1 MPPLPD
7 VLLPTTM
14 VGSYPRPNWFT
25 YQLLGRDL
33 WEAFKLRHHAEAF
46 EDAVRTVLKDQEEA
60 GLDILTDGQ
69 MWFDDYGGGIG
80 SFVWYWYERLAGFS
94 SSKHEHPRSAAGE
107 GTADD
112 RLRWNEWG
120 ATAVVGPVGPG
131 PTRLPDLFTIAQRNT
146 SRPIKMCVGAGPV
159 NLGFHVYNKYYRNQ
173 RELAYALAPIFNAEM
188 KELVAAGATFLQL
201 EDLGPWLPL
210 NTKNPADFEWIVDV
224 VNQTVAGVEAKIAW
238 HFCYGN
244 NWGNVAPG
252 VYAGGG
258 YRDVLPYL
266 QDATVDQ
273 FVLDFAQRNMSDVD
287 ALDAL
292 APDKEVAVGV
302 IDIRTTQVETPE
314 QVAERIERVL
324 ELVPAERVTLTTDC
338 GMKHLPRFTAR
349 AKLKAIVAGARMVRQ
364 KLGRGS

>member
-94 SSKHEHPRSAAGE
+94 STKHEHPRSAAGE

-146 SRPIKMCVGAGPV
+146 SRPIKMCVGAGPI
-159 NLGFHVYNKYYRNQ
+159 NLGFHVYNKYYRDQ
-173 RELAYALAPIFNAEM
+173 RELAYPLAPIFNA
-188 KELVAAGATFLQL
+188 
-201 EDLGPWLPL
+201 DL
-210 NTKNPADFEWIVDV
+210 N
-224 VNQTVAGVEAKIAW
+224 
-238 HFCYGN
+238 
-244 NWGNVAPG
+244 
-252 VYAGGG
+252 
-258 YRDVLPYL
+258 
-266 QDATVDQ
+266 
-273 FVLDFAQRNMSDVD
+273 
-287 ALDAL
+287 
-292 APDKEVAVGV
+292 
-302 IDIRTTQVETPE
+302 
-314 QVAERIERVL
+314 
-324 ELVPAERVTLTTDC
+324 
-338 GMKHLPRFTAR
+338 
-349 AKLKAIVAGARMVRQ
+349 
-364 KLGRGS
+364 